1 MISDNRSTLDRRDLL
16 TRAAPACLGAWLGIC
31 RLPGTTVLDHR
42 SPQQGQHKFDIQSEL
57 SLSLR
62 QRVGMQYGRLIEFI
76 KSLQAQMTEEEII
89 GLLNRYS
96 EGVGKQVGEQQARN
110 ASGTD
115 FQTFVETFR
124 PPRYANSLT
133 HEVVEDG
140 EKVFELRVTECIW
153 AETFRNAG
161 LGGEIGHAAV
171 CNMDYHWPSAFN
183 PSFKMERTKTL
194 MQGDDR
200 CNHRYIDTA

>member
-1 MISDNRSTLDRRDLL
+1 
-16 TRAAPACLGAWLGIC
+16 
-31 RLPGTTVLDHR
+31 
-42 SPQQGQHKFDIQSEL
+42 
-57 SLSLR
+57 
-62 QRVGMQYGRLIEFI
+62 MQYGRLIEFI

-194 MQGDDR
+194 MQGDDH